1 MVKYFFSRW
10 SILSQ
15 YGKGINISDKD
26 YFYYSIEGKS
36 YVSNLVESIL
46 DSTILN
52 IYSVPVLKEDKVIAI
67 LWASIEIEQLCK
79 NLDLWTDCEAICN
92 MIKFSVK
99 RLKSSTFKEIYN
111 YDIIKKSNNTII

>member
-15 YGKGINISDKD
+15 YGKVINISDRD

-36 YVSNLVESIL
+36 SVSNLVESKV
-46 DSTILN
+46 DSTKLN
-52 IYSVPVLKEDKVIAI
+52 IYSVPVLKEDKVVAI
-67 LWASIEIEQLCK
+67 LWASIEIEEFCK
-79 NLDLWTDCEAICN
+79 NLDLHPDWEAICN